1 MGFLSKKLLF
11 LLAAV
16 VMTLNVS
23 ADTYL
28 KRELR
33 GTWMTSFLSLDWPS
47 VGVGVSSSMITSQ
60 KNEAIDYL
68 NQLEKAHINAVY
80 LQVRPCSD
88 AFYKSSY
95 EPWSSYLTGSRGA
108 DPGWDPL
115 EFWVEEAHKRG
126 IELHAW
132 VNPYRFATAKTG
144 LWNSTNQDKNI
155 NNKGWL
161 LEYNDTYILNPGLSD
176 VTNYICDIVG
186 EIVTK
191 YDVDGVIFDDYFYPD
206 YIPQTSAANDWNLF
220 QSSGWSSIGN
230 WRRNNVNQ
238 MINAVNNRIKSIKPY
253 CSFGV
258 SPAGIACTSSSVA
271 SGHGVARC
279 TVGSDWQYDRIYSD
293 PVAWLKNWYL
303 DFVSPQLYWGVSDYG
318 SSYPLDELDP
328 WWSTVANQF
337 SRQYYASIADYRSD
351 VDMGSDY
358 SEGFGDYDAIKKQIQ
373 YNRSLTKTGAPGII
387 HYRSLSFKAS
397 HATLDLVNNLVS
409 TVYQKPA
416 LPPTMSWK
424 KGSTTYGKVDNLEV
438 SGTKLVWD
446 APASN
451 IRYIVYAIPESK
463 TTSAVQSTVS
473 GGGIAS
479 DYMLGVT
486 YTNSYAIPSA
496 YQSGYYFAVTV
507 YDRYGYEY
515 DARYSNEITKFATKV
530 TLTQPSNGATGVEG
544 SATFSWTAGTGTNT
558 KYAIQISSKSDF
570 STIAYEQSGLTT
582 NSTTINVRTQLEGL
596 TKYYWH
602 ITTSENNAWDCT
614 SDASS
619 FTTADKTPAGATT
632 LQSPANGSTL
642 DDVSSFGFTWAK
654 VTDCTY
660 FLQIAAD
667 ANFSNVIY
675 SADLQ
680 SNSTTISAATLP
692 YNQTLYWRVTTSKE
706 GYKDSVSEVW
716 SFNTPRREY
725 AEATTLVSPTSGTTV
740 AGSFFLEFTH
750 VNATQYTLELS
761 TSSSFSSTVINT
773 TLVTEPLT
781 APDGWGIA
789 DNGNWQYFI
798 SASALANATYYW
810 RVKTSAQ
817 GVYDSYSETRSFKVN
832 NASSENSYSV
842 TYDNTD
848 YNPAGCYNI
857 ENLWIR
863 TASFGNMP
871 SYTDFGFNRDFCV
884 KDNVIYV
891 TGRDTNSSTS
901 ACYLAKFN
909 ALTGAYIGKL
919 SLSSSVQGSYFPNNS
934 IFKDSNGNV
943 CIANLTLNC
952 STTALV
958 INRIDLSTGSAT
970 KVASVTSSTGG
981 RIDHCN
987 VYGDVTSGNFFVLAC
1002 EANTER
1008 VQKWTYRNGS
1018 LASQTTFTAPYY
1030 WPSNAGSFGMAPRVM
1045 PIDNDWFFINGC
1057 NTSLTK
1063 YNFSTGEYDTFDNA
1077 DNDVIPE
1084 IGTNQDSQ
1092 TVSTGGT
1099 FFQLGEDYFVV
1110 YPNKGIRQGSTFNI
1124 VSTNSDYEYALMER
1138 LWEVPGLTGGFGPYA
1153 TNSYGD
1159 ICADHEISSD
1169 GKSANVYF
1177 YLPSIGF
1184 AAYTIYRNVPS
1195 GVEETV
1201 SSLKITRAGNRLTFN
1216 TTVDIVEIY
1225 NTAGAL
1231 ISRNVNTSNVNIG
1244 ALKGLFIVRCTTAD
1258 GTYTRKISI

>member
-1 MGFLSKKLLF
+1 MRFISKKLILLF
-11 LLAAV
+11 VAV
-16 VMTLNVS
+16 IVVLNAS

-33 GTWMTSFLSLDWPS
+33 GAWMTSFLSLDWPS
-47 VGVGVSSSMITSQ
+47 VGVGVSSSIITNQ

-88 AFYKSSY
+88 VIYKSSY

-108 DPGWDPL
+108 NPGWDPL
-115 EFWVEEAHKRG
+115 EFWIEEAHKRG

-144 LWNSTNQDKNI
+144 LWNSTDQDKKI
-155 NNKGWL
+155 NNSGWL
-161 LEYNDTYILNPGLSD
+161 LEYLGTYILNPGLSE
-176 VTNYICDIVG
+176 VTNYICNVVG
-186 EIVTK
+186 EIVTN
-191 YDVDGVIFDDYFYPD
+191 YDIDGVIFDDYFYPNK
-206 YIPQTSAANDWNLF
+206 IPQTSAAGDWNLF
-220 QSSGWSSIGN
+220 KSSGWSSIGN

-238 MINAVNNRIKSIKPY
+238 MINAVNSRIKSIKPY

-258 SPAGIACTSSSVA
+258 SPAGIACTDSSLA
-271 SGHGVARC
+271 SAYGVPRC
-279 TVGSDWQYDRIYSD
+279 TVGSDWQYNGIYSD
-293 PVAWLKNWYL
+293 PVAWLKNRYL

-318 SSYPLDELDP
+318 SSYPLDKLDP

-337 SRQYYASIADYRSD
+337 SRQYYASIADYISD
-351 VDMGSDY
+351 VDMGGDY
-358 SEGFGDYDAIKKQIQ
+358 KAGSGDYDAIKKQIQ

-397 HATLDLVNNLVS
+397 HDNLNLVNNLVS

-424 KGSTTYGKVDNLEV
+424 KGSTTYSKVDNLEV
-438 SGTKLVWD
+438 NGTNLVWD
-446 APASN
+446 APATN

-463 TTSAVQSTVS
+463 TTTAVQSTVS

-515 DARYSNEITKFATKV
+515 DARYSNEITKYATKV
-530 TLTQPSNGATGVEG
+530 KLISPSNGATGVEG
-544 SATFSWTAGTGTNT
+544 STTFSWSAGTGTNP
-558 KYAIQISSKSDF
+558 KYTIQVSKKSDF
-570 STIAYEQSGLTT
+570 STIDYELTGLTT
-582 NSTTINVRTQLEGL
+582 NSTTINVRTMFDAL
-596 TKYYWH
+596 TKYYWR
-602 ITTSENNAWDCT
+602 ITTTENNSWDTT
-614 SDASS
+614 SDTSS
-619 FTTADKTPAGATT
+619 FTTADKSPAGTTT
-632 LQSPANGSTL
+632 LKTPANGSQL
-642 DDVSSFGFTWAK
+642 DDVASFGFSWTK
-654 VTDCTY
+654 VAGCTY
-660 FLQIAAD
+660 NLLISTNE
-667 ANFSNVIY
+667 NFTDVIY
-675 SADLQ
+675 NTSLQ
-680 SNSTTISAATLP
+680 SNSTTINATSLP
-692 YNQTLYWRVTTSKE
+692 YNTTLYWRVTTSKE

-716 SFNTPRREY
+716 SFDTPHREY

-740 AGSFFLEFTH
+740 DDSFFLEFTH
-750 VNATQYTLELS
+750 VNATQYTLEVS
-761 TSSSFSSTVINT
+761 TSSSFSTTVINT
-773 TLVTEPLT
+773 TLVTDPLT

-817 GVYDSYSETRSFKVN
+817 GIFDSYSETRSFKVN
-832 NASSENSYSV
+832 NATSESSYNV

-848 YNPAGCYNI
+848 YYPSDCYNI
-857 ENLWIR
+857 ENLWFR
-863 TASFGNMP
+863 STTYGNMP
-871 SYTDFGFNRDFCV
+871 SYTDFQYNRDFCV

-891 TGRDTNSSTS
+891 TGHTKSSTS
-901 ACYLAKFN
+901 ECYLAKFN

-919 SLSSSVQGSYFPNNS
+919 SLPSSVQGRYFPNNS

-943 CIANLTLNC
+943 CIANMVLNC
-952 STTALV
+952 SSTALV
-958 INRIDLSTGSAT
+958 IHRIDLSSGSAT
-970 KVASVTSSTGG
+970 QVASVTSSSGG

-987 VYGDVTSGNFFVLAC
+987 VYGNVASGNFYVLAC
-1002 EANTER
+1002 EANTNR

-1018 LASQTTFTAPYY
+1018 LASQSTFTAPSF

-1063 YNFSTGEYDTFDNA
+1063 YNFATGEYDSFDNA
-1077 DNDVIPE
+1077 NNDVIPE

-1092 TVSTGGT
+1092 TASTGGT
-1099 FFQLGEDYFVV
+1099 FFQFDGEYFVV
-1110 YPNKGIRQGSTFNI
+1110 YPNKGIRQGTTFNI
-1124 VSTNSDYEYALMER
+1124 VRTNSDYEYATMEH
-1138 LWEVPGLTGGFGPYA
+1138 LWEVPGTTNGFGAY
-1153 TNSYGD
+1153 TETSYGD
-1159 ICADHEISSD
+1159 ICTDHEISNNGRSV
-1169 GKSANVYF
+1169 NVYF

-1195 GVEETV
+1195 GVDTNL
-1201 SSLKITRAGNRLTFN
+1201 SGLKITRNGNRLTFN

-1225 NTAGAL
+1225 NTAGVL
-1231 ISRNVNTSNVNIG
+1231 ISRNVNTTNVNIG
-1244 ALKGLFIVRCTTAD
+1244 ALKGLFIVRCTTAN
-1258 GTYTRKISI
+1258 GTCTRKVAI